1 MAGTRWMAE
10 NPRCMHENL
19 VRRAKNRIQERE
31 KIEK

>member
-19 VRRAKNRIQERE
+19 VRRAKNRIQEMER
-31 KIEK
+31 K

>member
-1 MAGTRWMAE
+1 MAE